1 MIEVHNLSHRFT
13 TRQWALRE
21 CSFSL
26 EQGDF
31 LFLTGSSG
39 AGKSTLLKLL
49 YGELPVLSGHVLVD
63 KFQLEHIRGN
73 QIPLLRQE
81 VSFVFQ
87 DFKVLPEWTV
97 FDNIAIA
104 LRIRGFSKEQIERR
118 TKAVAK
124 ALGLEKKIYDCCSNI
139 SGGEQQ
145 RVAIARA
152 IVPNPKVILA
162 DEPTGNLDPTLSL
175 RLMDIFMQFKG
186 RGTTVI
192 FATHNLELLQKYQN
206 TKRIHLE
213 HGTIVSANWNG
224 ASIYK
229 ERQIV

>member
-1 MIEVHNLSHRFT
+1 MIHIDTLSHKFAT
-13 TRQWALRE
+13 HWALRE
-21 CSFSL
+21 CSFDL
-26 EQGDF
+26 EKGDF

-49 YGELPVLSGHVLVD
+49 YAEIPIQSGSVQVD
-63 KFQLEHIRGN
+63 TFQLERIRGN

-87 DFKVLPEWTV
+87 DFKILPEWTV
-97 FDNIAIA
+97 FENIAIA
-104 LRIRGFSKEQIERR
+104 LRIRGFSKEQILRR
-118 TKAVAK
+118 TEAVAK
-124 ALGLEKKIYDCCSNI
+124 ALGLEKKISQQCNTL

-162 DEPTGNLDPTLSL
+162 DEPTGNLDPKLSL

-192 FATHNLELLQKYQN
+192 LATHNLELLEHYKD
-206 TKRIHLE
+206 TKCLHLE
-213 HGTIVSANWNG
+213 DGAIVSANWNG
-224 ASIYK
+224 ATIYK
-229 ERQIV
+229 ERRIV

>member
-1 MIEVHNLSHRFT
+1 MIYVENLSHRFT
-13 TRQWALRE
+13 HHWALRQ

-26 EQGDF
+26 ERGDF

-49 YGELPVLSGHVLVD
+49 YGEVPIMSGQVIVD
-63 KFQLEHIRGN
+63 TFHLEHIRGT

-97 FDNIAIA
+97 FENIAIA
-104 LRIRGFSKEQIERR
+104 LRIRGFSQEQITRR
-118 TKAVAK
+118 TQAVAK
-124 ALGLEKKIYDCCSNI
+124 ALGLENKIDELCGNI

-192 FATHNLELLQKYQN
+192 FATHNLELMERYQD
-206 TKRIHLE
+206 TKRLHLDN
-213 HGTIVSANWNG
+213 GVITSANWNG
-224 ASIYK
+224 AVIYK
-229 ERQIV
+229 EQRIV